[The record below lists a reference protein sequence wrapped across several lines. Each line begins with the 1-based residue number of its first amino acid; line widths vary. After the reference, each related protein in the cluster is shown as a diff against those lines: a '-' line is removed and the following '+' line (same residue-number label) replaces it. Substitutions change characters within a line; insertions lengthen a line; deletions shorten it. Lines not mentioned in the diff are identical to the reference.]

1 MTTTRK
7 GLTMT
12 TARRNDNSAGMRVN
26 NVIRVRMRSDE
37 ISKSWLL
44 MLHPMHKMSSR
55 EMALA
60 TIILEWCR
68 SVGIDKSITDELRDK
83 AKKELGVSRS
93 YLRVML
99 TRLRKAGFLLD
110 DGKVNKRFIP
120 DDNGGG
126 HFRFMIDFVID
137 G

>member
-1 MTTTRK
+1 MTTIRKGLRMTTT
-7 GLTMT
+7 
-12 TARRNDNSAGMRVN
+12 RRNDNSAGMRVN

-44 MLHPMHKMSSR
+44 MLQPMHKMSSK

-93 YLRVML
+93 YLRVLL

-120 DDNGGG
+120 DDDGSG